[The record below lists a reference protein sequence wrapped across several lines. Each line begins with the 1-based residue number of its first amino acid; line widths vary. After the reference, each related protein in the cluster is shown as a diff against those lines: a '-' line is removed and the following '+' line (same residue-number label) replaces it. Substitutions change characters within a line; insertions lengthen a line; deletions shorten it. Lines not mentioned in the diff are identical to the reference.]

1 MLGLDKE
8 VCGVAALP
16 TDERVAGL
24 KRIIPRKTVQLI
36 LNRTH
41 PNQRFCK
48 RLPRVFVVWFIIGLA
63 LHSSDS
69 YTQVFRWLHG
79 RKTPVPGA
87 STLCEARHSVGVAP
101 LRHLTEEIV
110 QLLATPEET
119 PNAFYCGM
127 RLMAIDGFVLD
138 LPDRPELARIFG
150 RPQSGRAEG
159 AFPQARVLALCEA
172 GTHVIW
178 KHQIKPIGCG
188 ETTMA
193 PCLIRHLQ
201 PGMLLLWD
209 RGFFSYALLKQVLA
223 TGVHLL
229 ARLKKNLIFK
239 VIRRYCDGSYLA
251 KAYRSSADRNKD
263 RGGIKVRIIEY
274 RLNDP
279 GRPGSE
285 ERHRLMTTL
294 LSPTQHPAKTLIE
307 LYHQRWEIEITIDEV
322 KTHLRER
329 PVLRS
334 ETPAGVIQEIEG
346 LLLAH
351 YVVRALMVEVAK
363 KEGIDPR
370 RLSFTGTLKI
380 LRCRMAECPKDAHG
394 QREWYEDLL
403 GEIATTK
410 LPPRR
415 DRINPRVIK
424 RKMSKWAKKRPAHR
438 NYPQPKKK
446 FRQSIEMLD

>member
-24 KRIIPRKTVQLI
+24 KRIIPRKTVQAV

-41 PNQRFCK
+41 PNQRPCK
-48 RLPRVFVVWFIIGLA
+48 RLPRVFVVWFVIGLA
-63 LHSSDS
+63 LHNRDC

-101 LRHLTEEIV
+101 LRALAEETV
-110 QLLATPEET
+110 QLLATPET
-119 PNAFYCGM
+119 PNAFYRGM

-138 LPDRPELARIFG
+138 LPDRPDLARIFG
-150 RPQSGRAEG
+150 RPKSGRAEG
-159 AFPQARVLALCEA
+159 AFPQARVLALCET

-188 ETTMA
+188 EITMA

-209 RGFFSYALLKQVLA
+209 RGFFSYALLEQVLA
-223 TGVHLL
+223 TGAHLL
-229 ARLKKNLIFK
+229 ARLKKNLIFTI
-239 VIRRYCDGSYLA
+239 IRRYRDGSYLA

-294 LSPTQHPAKTLIE
+294 LSPTKDPAKTLIE

-351 YVVRALMVEVAK
+351 YVVRALMAEVAK
-363 KEGIDPR
+363 KEGIDPQ

-380 LRCRMAECPKDAHG
+380 LRCRMAECPKDARG

-403 GEIATTK
+403 GEIATQK

>member
-1 MLGLDKE
+1 MLGLNKE
-8 VCGVAALP
+8 VCRVAALP
-16 TDERVAGL
+16 SDERVAGL
-24 KRIIPRKTVQLI
+24 KRIISRKTVQAVL
-36 LNRTH
+36 RRCH
-41 PNQRFCK
+41 PNQRYCK
-48 RLPRVFVVWFIIGLA
+48 RLPRLFVVWFVIGMA
-63 LHSSDS
+63 IHSSDC
-69 YTQVFRWLHG
+69 YRQVFRWLH
-79 RKTPVPGA
+79 RRQTQVPGA
-87 STLCEARHSVGVAP
+87 TTLCEARQSVGVAP
-101 LRHLTEEIV
+101 LRYLAAETV
-110 QLLATPEET
+110 KLLATRET
-119 PNAFYCGM
+119 PNAFYCDM

-138 LPDRPELARIFG
+138 LPDRPDLTRIFG
-150 RPQSGRAEG
+150 RPQGGRAEG

-172 GTHVIW
+172 GTHVMW
-178 KHQIKPIGCG
+178 KHQIKPIRCG
-188 ETTMA
+188 EVTMA
-193 PCLIRHLQ
+193 PSLIRHLQ
-201 PGMLLLWD
+201 ASMLLLWD

-223 TGVHLL
+223 QGSHLL

-239 VIRRYCDGSYLA
+239 VIRRYRDGSYLA

-279 GRPGSE
+279 GQTDSQ

-334 ETPAGVIQEIEG
+334 QTPAGVIQEIEG

-351 YVVRALMVEVAK
+351 YVIRALMAEVAQ

-380 LRCRMAECPKDAHG
+380 LRCRMAECPKDAPG

-403 GEIATTK
+403 KEIATEK

-424 RKMSKWAKKRPAHR
+424 RKMSKWAKKRAAHR
-438 NYPQPKKK
+438 NYPQREKT
-446 FRQSIEMLD
+446 FRQSIDMLD

>member
-24 KRIIPRKTVQLI
+24 KRIIPRRTVQAVLD
-36 LNRTH
+36 RCH
-41 PNQRFCK
+41 PNQRYCK
-48 RLPRVFVVWFIIGLA
+48 RLPRVLVVWFVIGMA
-63 LHSSDS
+63 LHSRDC
-69 YTQVFRWLHG
+69 YRQVFRWLHG
-79 RKTPVPGA
+79 RKTLVPGA
-87 STLCEARHSVGVAP
+87 TTLCEARHSVGVAP
-101 LRHLTEEIV
+101 LRCLAAETV
-110 QLLATPEET
+110 KLLATPET
-119 PNAFYCGM
+119 PHAFYHGM

-138 LPDRPELARIFG
+138 LPDQPELARIFG

-172 GTHVIW
+172 GTHVMW

-188 ETTMA
+188 EVTMA
-193 PCLIRHLQ
+193 PSLIRHLQ
-201 PGMLLLWD
+201 AGMLLLWD

-223 TGVHLL
+223 RGSHLL
-229 ARLKKNLIFK
+229 ARLKKNLIFA
-239 VIRRYCDGSYLA
+239 VIRRYRDGSYLA

-274 RLNDP
+274 RLNDS
-279 GRPGSE
+279 GRPGLQ

-294 LSPTQHPAKTLIE
+294 LSPTTDPAKKLIE

-334 ETPAGVIQEIEG
+334 KTPAGVIQEIEG

-351 YVVRALMVEVAK
+351 YIVRALMAEVAT
-363 KEGIDPR
+363 KEKIDPR

-380 LRCRMAECPKDAHG
+380 LRCRMAECPKDARG

-403 GEIATTK
+403 TEIATEK

-424 RKMSKWAKKRPAHR
+424 RKMSKWAKKRPEHR
-438 NYPQPKKK
+438 NYPQPEKT
-446 FRQSIEMLD
+446 FRQSIDMLD

>member
-8 VCGVAALP
+8 VCRVAALP

-24 KRIIPRKTVQLI
+24 KRIIPRKTVQAVLD
-36 LNRTH
+36 RTH
-41 PNQRFCK
+41 PHQRYCK
-48 RLPRVFVVWFIIGLA
+48 RLPRVFVIWFIIGLA
-63 LHSSDS
+63 LHNRDS
-69 YTQVFRWLHG
+69 YAQVFRWLHG

-87 STLCEARHSVGVAP
+87 STLCEARLSVGVAP
-101 LRHLTEEIV
+101 LRHLAEETV
-110 QLLATPEET
+110 QLLATPET
-119 PNAFYCGM
+119 PNAFYRGM
-127 RLMAIDGFVLD
+127 RLMATDGFVVD
-138 LPDRPELARIFG
+138 LPDQPDLARIFG
-150 RPQSGRAEG
+150 RPQSGRAAG

-178 KHQIKPIGCG
+178 RHLLKPITCG

-193 PCLIRHLQ
+193 ACLLRHLQ

-223 TGVHLL
+223 QGAHLL
-229 ARLKKNLIFK
+229 ARIKKNLIFK
-239 VIRRYCDGSYLA
+239 VIRRYRDGSYLA
-251 KAYRSSADRNKD
+251 KAYRSKVDRDKD
-263 RGGIKVRIIEY
+263 RHGIKVRIIEY

-279 GRPGSE
+279 GRPGSH
-285 ERHRLMTTL
+285 ERHRLLTTL
-294 LSPTQHPAKTLIE
+294 LSPTTDPAKKLIE

-334 ETPAGVIQEIEG
+334 QTPAGVIQEIEG

-351 YVVRALMVEVAK
+351 YVVRALMAEAAK
-363 KEGIDPR
+363 TEGIDPR

-380 LRCRMAECPKDAHG
+380 LRCRMTECPKDVRG
-394 QREWYEDLL
+394 QREWYKDLL
-403 GEIATTK
+403 REIAAEK

-424 RKMSKWAKKRPAHR
+424 RKMSKWAKKRPVHR
-438 NYPQPKKK
+438 NYPQPAKT